1 MAEPKADD
9 DDLRREMKK
18 AAKKASKKAAPDA
31 GPTIATPKTP
41 PAATPG
47 KPKTPPATATK
58 PPSMTDVP
66 KMNLSNLGAAE
77 PKPSSTA
84 GDDKAKKKA
93 SKKRP
98 DPGAGPAP
106 TATAIPATP
115 TPAVTSPTSAA
126 VPKDDEEEKARQ
138 AARREA
144 KRQKQKEL
152 EDAKRRKDELERQ
165 ALELARREEEARQRE
180 LRKAQELAALNAN
193 AEECQEEEDY
203 DDDFENYEGDR
214 TDEPAKKAAKSS
226 NNDPGEDNKPDEE
239 TVKKIR
245 EALQAESKSRSST
258 PSSSSAKSTSRAES
272 KDAKKASSNNVVSS
286 SIAGLK
292 QAVDP
297 RAKRIK
303 EILEK
308 KKFDVEKFDVFQL
321 APANALDKYMQQL
334 RLGAVRQVFV
344 QTNDDARGVST
355 QTEHGDAKDF
365 GMHFPDDRGHDD
377 IESSTTSSRH
387 FMTFLE
393 RAAHVCEVLA
403 EENIVHS
410 IRVASRKDGAETS
423 RQPST
428 RKLTQLETTQVETKA
443 QPLLAD
449 RTLVDVTFSVTVSHW
464 LLAAYAPS
472 VDNNNESAAFSD
484 KSILCVWDV
493 NQVASPLRWL
503 RAEGNVTCCSLGPNR
518 DLFALC
524 GTEEGDVQLWDLR
537 HPSFV
542 VHVGGRRVKV
552 APPSYATA
560 GMKYARNSHAS
571 PICSVVPMPSGKK
584 GANFQIGSLDNRGR
598 VILWGIVESAADATE
613 YVLSCNKARVHLGS
627 ALGMDSCVEIGGR
640 VRLVKTSVIETAPTV
655 AFGPTAT
662 LLAVLPSDT
671 SLYDPPVVSL
681 RNESPLVV
689 HRFVVGSHTGKL
701 QLHSRFEKK
710 LPVKAYLSDPC
721 AGAVTAVAFS
731 PLLPTYLLV
740 GYADGSVRLF
750 DKGLAH
756 AIASWAE
763 APTSRVH
770 VAGLQW
776 SPSRSAVFFVHYS
789 NGDLGVWDLLASHMS
804 SVLVQR
810 VTTPSA
816 IMRLSIAADVVK
828 TCRPMLAVIS
838 PESPNQLRLHALCP
852 SLTSSSA
859 KEAHAVHAVLQGVV

>member
-9 DDLRREMKK
+9 DDVKREMKK

-31 GPTIATPKTP
+31 GPAIATPKTP
-41 PAATPG
+41 PAATPS
-47 KPKTPPATATK
+47 KPKTPPAAAATK

-66 KMNLSNLGAAE
+66 KMNLSSLGAAE
-77 PKPSSTA
+77 PKPSSAA
-84 GDDKAKKKA
+84 GDEKAKKKS

-98 DPGAGPAP
+98 DPAVTGPAP
-106 TATAIPATP
+106 TATAIPA

-126 VPKDDEEEKARQ
+126 VPKDDNDEEEKARQ

-144 KRQKQKEL
+144 KRLKQKEL
-152 EDAKRRKDELERQ
+152 EEAKRRKDELERQ

-214 TDEPAKKAAKSS
+214 ADEPVKKPAKAS
-226 NNDPGEDNKPDEE
+226 NNNIVEDNKPDDE

-258 PSSSSAKSTSRAES
+258 PTSSAKSTSRAES
-272 KDAKKASSNNVVSS
+272 KEAKKAPSNNVSS

-308 KKFDVEKFDVFQL
+308 KKFEVEKFDVFQL
-321 APANALDKYMQQL
+321 APSNDLDKYMQQL
-334 RLGAVRQVFV
+334 RVGAVRQVFV

-377 IESSTTSSRH
+377 HDSTSSSSSRH
-387 FMTFLE
+387 FMNFLE

-403 EENIVHS
+403 EENVLRAIQA
-410 IRVASRKDGAETS
+410 ASRKDGMEMTHHD
-423 RQPST
+423 PST
-428 RKLTQLETTQVETKA
+428 RKLAQLETAHVVTEP

-449 RTLVDVTFSVTVSHW
+449 RTLVDVTFSATVSHW
-464 LLAAYAPS
+464 LLAAYSPS
-472 VDNNNESAAFSD
+472 VDNNNESVAFSD
-484 KSILCVWDV
+484 KSILCVWDI
-493 NQVASPLRWL
+493 NQLQSPLRWL
-503 RAEGNVTCCSLGPNR
+503 RAEGNVTCCNLGPNR
-518 DLFALC
+518 DLFAFC

-537 HPSFV
+537 HPVSPNFE
-542 VHVGGRRVKV
+542 VHVSGRRLKV

-571 PICSVVPMPSGKK
+571 PICSVVPIPSGKK
-584 GANFQIGSLDNRGR
+584 GATFQIGSLDNRGR
-598 VILWGIVESAADATE
+598 VIFWGLVESAADATD
-613 YVLSCNKARVHLGS
+613 
-627 ALGMDSCVEIGGR
+627 ALDSCVEIGGR
-640 VRLVKTSVIETAPTV
+640 VRLVKTSVIDTAPTV

-671 SLYDPPVVSL
+671 SL
-681 RNESPLVV
+681 
-689 HRFVVGSHTGKL
+689 FVVGSHSGKL

-710 LPVKAYLSDPC
+710 LPP
-721 AGAVTAVAFS
+721 F
-731 PLLPTYLLV
+731 LPTYLLV

-763 APTSRVH
+763 APTSRVA
-770 VAGLQW
+770 VVGLQW

-789 NGDLGVWDLLASHMS
+789 NGDVGVWDLLASSMS

-810 VTTPSA
+810 VTTPSG
-816 IMRLSIAADVVK
+816 IMRLSIATDVVK
-828 TCRPMLAVIS
+828 TCPPMLAVIS
-838 PESPNQLRLHALCP
+838 HDEPNQLRLHALCP
-852 SLTSSSA
+852 PLTSTGA
-859 KEAHAVHAVLQGVV
+859 KEAQAVHAVLQGVV